1 MRCSISVFAVLLA
14 SLPAM
19 AQTAQNAAP
28 MPMHDMPMHMHD
40 APAAG
45 KDEVV
50 DTAQTRALK
59 QADAEM
65 MRRMDVPLTG
75 DADRDFVA
83 TMLPHH
89 EGAVD
94 MARIE
99 LQYGRD
105 PELRALAEAI
115 IKAQMQEIA
124 LMIRWQETHDKPS
137 K

>member
-1 MRCSISVFAVLLA
+1 L
-14 SLPAM
+14 
-19 AQTAQNAAP
+19 
-28 MPMHDMPMHMHD
+28 
-40 APAAG
+40 
-45 KDEVV
+45 K
-50 DTAQTRALK
+50 RA
-59 QADAEM
+59 DDEM

>member
-1 MRCSISVFAVLLA
+1 MIVAALTA
-14 SLPAM
+14 SLSAM
-19 AQTAQNAAP
+19 AQTPQTGTP
-28 MPMHDMPMHMHD
+28 MQMHEMPMQMHE
-40 APAAG
+40 APSAG
-45 KDEVV
+45 KEAAV
-50 DTAQTRALK
+50 DNDRTRALK

-89 EGAVD
+89 QGAVD

-115 IKAQMQEIA
+115 IKAQMHEIA
-124 LMIRWQETHDKPS
+124 LMIRWQETHDQSPK
-137 K
+137 

>member
-1 MRCSISVFAVLLA
+1 MFAFLFA
-14 SLPAM
+14 SLPVM
-19 AQTAQNAAP
+19 AQTPQNPSP
-28 MPMHDMPMHMHD
+28 MQAHDMPMRMHEM
-40 APAAG
+40 PAQAT
-45 KDEVV
+45 KEPSA
-50 DTAQTRALK
+50 DTEQTRALK
-59 QADAEM
+59 QADDEM

-89 EGAVD
+89 QGAVD

-99 LQYGRD
+99 LQYGHD

-115 IKAQMQEIA
+115 IKAQMHEIA
-124 LMIRWQETHDKPS
+124 LMIRWQETHDKLP

>member
-1 MRCSISVFAVLLA
+1 MHCSKMVFFALLA
-14 SLPAM
+14 SLPAL
-19 AQTAQNAAP
+19 AQTARNDAP
-28 MPMHDMPMHMHD
+28 MQMHDMPMHMHE
-40 APAAG
+40 APQSGKAAA
-45 KDEVV
+45 V
-50 DTAQTRALK
+50 DTDQTRALK